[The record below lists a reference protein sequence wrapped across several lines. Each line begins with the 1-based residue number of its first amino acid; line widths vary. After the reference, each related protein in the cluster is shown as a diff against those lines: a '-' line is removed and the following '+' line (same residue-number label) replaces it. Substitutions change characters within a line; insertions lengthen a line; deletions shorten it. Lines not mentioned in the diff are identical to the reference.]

1 MSLDISSFT
10 GKLIS
15 YVPIRQGQ
23 KPSKNFYLS
32 GSNPAKDLEANK
44 EQSGFSETAV
54 LDQISFSADHKV
66 DYEINQETHEVV
78 IRIIDLETGEVVRQI
93 PGEDFLKLTQRIA
106 DFNQKHLDETV

>member
-10 GKLIS
+10 GKPS
-15 YVPIRQGQ
+15 SPVPIRQGQ
-23 KPSKNFYLS
+23 KPAKEHYQS

-44 EQSGFSETAV
+44 EKPDFTETVA
-54 LDQISFSADHKV
+54 LDQISFSTDHKV

-78 IRIIDLETGEVVRQI
+78 IRVVDRETGEVIRQI

-106 DFNQKHLDETV
+106 DFNQKNLDETA

>member
-10 GKLIS
+10 GKLNS
-15 YVPIRQGQ
+15 PAPIRQGQ
-23 KPSKNFYLS
+23 KPSKELYQS
-32 GSNPAKDLEANK
+32 GSSPAKDLEANK
-44 EQSGFSETAV
+44 EIPDFTETAV
-54 LDQISFSADHKV
+54 LDHISFSTDHKV

-78 IRIIDLETGEVVRQI
+78 IRVVDRETGEVVRQI

>member
-10 GKLIS
+10 GKLAS
-15 YVPIRQGQ
+15 PAPIKLGQ
-23 KPSKNFYLS
+23 TPSKEHYQS
-32 GSNPAKDLEANK
+32 GSNPAKDLEANEEK
-44 EQSGFSETAV
+44 PGFTEAAE
-54 LDQISFSADHKV
+54 LDQISFSTDHKV

-78 IRIIDLETGEVVRQI
+78 IRVVDRETGEVVRQI

>member
-15 YVPIRQGQ
+15 PAPIRQGQ
-23 KPSKNFYLS
+23 KPAKIFYQS
-32 GSNPAKDLEANK
+32 GSNPTKDLEANK

>member
-44 EQSGFSETAV
+44 EQSGFAETAV

-66 DYEINQETHEVV
+66 DYEINQETQNG
-78 IRIIDLETGEVVRQI
+78 RSRS
-93 PGEDFLKLTQRIA
+93 A
-106 DFNQKHLDETV
+106 DPRRRFFKTDSAYRRF

>member
-15 YVPIRQGQ
+15 PVSIRQGQ
-23 KPSKNFYLS
+23 KPSKNFYQS

-44 EQSGFSETAV
+44 EPSGFAETAV

-78 IRIIDLETGEVVRQI
+78 IRIIDLETGEVIRQI

-106 DFNQKHLDETV
+106 DFNQKHLEETA

>member
-10 GKLIS
+10 GKLTS
-15 YVPIRQGQ
+15 PVPIGQRQ
-23 KPSKNFYLS
+23 KPSKNFYQS
-32 GSNPAKDLEANK
+32 GSNPAKDLEVNK
-44 EQSGFSETAV
+44 EQSGFAETAV